1 MTVTHARSDLRR
13 AVFLDRDGVINVHR
27 DDYVKGWHEF
37 RFLADA
43 LRALKQLASLDV
55 LVIVVT
61 NQSVIDRGIVS
72 RATLDEMHRRMR
84 GVIHANCGRIDDVYF
99 CPHLPQ
105 IGCACRKPASGLL
118 LRAAEEHGIDL
129 SRSFIVGDRWSDMT
143 AGRNVGCRGYWITA
157 DQSPEA
163 APDVSIVS
171 GLGEAVS
178 AIVNDLADEDAFA
191 PATSSDRHAVTVPS
205 TTLQTDLRA

>member
-1 MTVTHARSDLRR
+1 MTVTQPSADLRR

-37 RFLADA
+37 RFQSDA
-43 LRALKQLASLDV
+43 LPALQKLALLDV

-72 RATLDEMHRRMR
+72 RSTLDDLHRRMCD
-84 GVIHANCGRIDDVYF
+84 VIHSSGGRIDDVFY

-105 IGCACRKPASGLL
+105 VGCTCRKPASGML
-118 LRAAEEHGIDL
+118 LRADERYGIDL

-143 AGRNVGCRGYWITA
+143 AGRNVGCRGFWITA
-157 DQSPEA
+157 DEA
-163 APDVSIVS
+163 PPADPDVTIVS
-171 GLGEAVS
+171 NLGQAVS
-178 AIVNDLADEDAFA
+178 TIVDALADELVVAR
-191 PATSSDRHAVTVPS
+191 ATSSDQDSNYLHS
-205 TTLQTDLRA
+205 TTRKTDLRA